1 MAKCNLLTQPC
12 SDLSSLSPSFHGAAS
27 LHPWNWEFYSFYGE
41 HQLAALHPAQHLY
54 FLTQKQIQ
62 VVVMKRPT
70 MSARKAFNSE
80 KELAEVLKFP
90 SFLDRSRRLL
100 QAPAPPSL
108 PNLCS
113 TSEELPLTIAARP
126 AQSAITFFCFTL
138 QSAFFPDTFIQAMV
152 ASLHGASFKK
162 HLNKISGGNKQHSG
176 ACLCQ

>member
-54 FLTQKQIQ
+54 FLIQKQIQ

-100 QAPAPPSL
+100 QAPAPPFL

-113 TSEELPLTIAARP
+113 TSEELPLTIARPSSTISYNFLLFYIAICIFSRYVYTSHGSITARC
-126 AQSAITFFCFTL
+126 QLQETL
-138 QSAFFPDTFIQAMV
+138 E
-152 ASLHGASFKK
+152 
-162 HLNKISGGNKQHSG
+162 
-176 ACLCQ
+176 